1 MKESNFKSM
10 DDCVDQT
17 KLDVYQVITDATP
30 LILFVNISIAA
41 LLYTHWQNT
50 WYSVCEGGLVPDAEA
65 RAMGLR
71 WIALN

>member
-1 MKESNFKSM
+1 M
-10 DDCVDQT
+10 
-17 KLDVYQVITDATP
+17 ITDATP

-71 WIALN
+71 

>member
-1 MKESNFKSM
+1 MKESNFKSI

-41 LLYTHWQNT
+41 LLYMHWQNT
-50 WYSVCEGGLVPDAEA
+50 WRSKSEGGLIPDAEA
-65 RAMGLR
+65 RAMG
-71 WIALN
+71 IQ